1 MAAAPPT
8 DSKRMTIT
16 TTTRRLACLFA
27 LSLAST
33 LAHARPA
40 SAQEASLLPLPAQV
54 AWQDGRYRP
63 AATPRIA
70 TEGGNLSALAALAR
84 DAFAAAPRQPR
95 RATQAAARPDLVL
108 ALVPDDDANRESYAL
123 RVDAAGIRLQAPTE
137 AGLFLGLQTLRQLLE
152 QSDPARGI
160 PFVRIADAPR
170 FGWRG
175 LHLDV
180 GRHLFPMDAIKRQ
193 LDLMA
198 RYKFNVLHW
207 HLTEDQGWRLQIKR
221 YPKLT
226 EVGAWRSQTAIFQHD
241 GSTRYDGKRYG
252 GYYTQDQAR
261 EIVAYAAA
269 RHITVV
275 PEIEMPGHTVAA
287 LAAYPELACTPG
299 PFEVR
304 VDWGVDDN
312 VLCPSERTFAFMQNV
327 LDEVLAIFPSEY
339 IHVGGDEAPIVR
351 WQQSPLA
358 QAIIEREGLK
368 DEHALQGWFMRRIER
383 YLQQHG
389 RRMLAWDE
397 MLAGDPA
404 RSTTI
409 MAWRG
414 VDEGIKAARAGHD
427 VVMTPV
433 SYAYFDY
440 CQSRTSEEPWCPGLL
455 TLQQVYSFD
464 PVPPQLDA
472 AQARH
477 IVGGQANLWTEH
489 IRTPEHAQYM
499 LWPRALAMAE
509 ALWSPQ
515 ATRDWPGFETRM
527 GPQLAALEA
536 GHVNFRI
543 PEVQGIDGDVLTL
556 ASRTQ
561 ARLSAPLPDATVLYT
576 LDGSTP
582 QSDAARADGPIDIG
596 LGAGPVT
603 LSARVRLASGR
614 LGPVSRASYA
624 RGQLQPAIDA
634 PDRAPAPGLQ
644 RDYYES
650 APQDT
655 DDLLQA
661 APTGSAVS
669 DAIGIP
675 ADARAE
681 GFGLRWRGYIQ
692 VPADGVYR
700 FALSSDDGARLL
712 IDGSVVVD
720 RDGPQSPGGSIGSVA
735 LARGL
740 HAFELRYFQGGG
752 DKLLRLEVSRDDAAP
767 APVPADW
774 WRHQP

>member
-1 MAAAPPT
+1 M
-8 DSKRMTIT
+8 T
-16 TTTRRLACLFA
+16 TTTTARRLACLLA
-27 LSLAST
+27 LCLAGT
-33 LAHARPA
+33 LAHAQPA
-40 SAQEASLLPLPAQV
+40 TDDPSLLPLPAQV
-54 AWQDGRYRP
+54 EWQDGRYRP
-63 AATPRIA
+63 AAMPRIA
-70 TEGGNLSALAALAR
+70 TEGGDLSELAALAR
-84 DAFAAAPRQPR
+84 DAFAAAWR
-95 RATQAAARPDLVL
+95 RAEPEPGPDRDAAAGARADLVL
-108 ALVPDDDANRESYAL
+108 ALVPDAGAGRESYAL
-123 RVDAAGIRLQAPTE
+123 RVDAGGIRLQAPTE

-152 QSDPARGI
+152 QSDPARGVA
-160 PFVRIADAPR
+160 FVRIADAPR

-180 GRHLFPMDAIKRQ
+180 GRHLFPMAYIKRQ

-226 EVGAWRSQTAIFQHD
+226 EVGGWRRQTAIFQHD
-241 GSTRYDGKRYG
+241 GSTRYDGRRYG

-261 EIVAYAAA
+261 EIVAYAKA

-312 VLCPSERTFAFMQNV
+312 VLCPSERTFEFVQHV
-327 LDEVLAIFPSEY
+327 LDEVLAIFPSRY

-358 QAIIEREGLK
+358 QAIIAREGLK
-368 DEHALQGWFMRRIER
+368 DEHAQQGWFMRRIER

-404 RSTTI
+404 QSTTI

-433 SYAYFDY
+433 SYSYFDY

-455 TLQQVYSFD
+455 TLRQVYAFD
-464 PVPPQLDA
+464 PVPAQLTAD
-472 AQARH
+472 QARH
-477 IVGGQANLWTEH
+477 VVGGQANLWTEH
-489 IRTPEHAQYM
+489 IRTPAHAEYM
-499 LWPRALAMAE
+499 LWPRALAMSE

-515 ATRDWPGFETRM
+515 AARTWAGFEVRM

-536 GHVNFRI
+536 MRVNFRI

-556 ASRTQ
+556 RPRAE
-561 ARLSAPLPDATVLYT
+561 ARLSAPLPGATVRYT
-576 LDGSTP
+576 LDGGTP
-582 QSDAARADGPIDIG
+582 QAGSPRADGPVAIALDG
-596 LGAGPVT
+596 GAVT
-603 LSARVRLASGR
+603 LSARLQLADGR
-614 LGPVSRASYA
+614 LGPVSRATYTQGALRAA
-624 RGQLQPAIDA
+624 RDVPGT
-634 PDRAPAPGLQ
+634 APAPGLR
-644 RDYYES
+644 RDYYETS
-650 APQDT
+650 PQRT
-655 DDLLQA
+655 DDLLEA
-661 APTGSAVS
+661 TPTRSDVS

-675 ADARAE
+675 AQARAE
-681 GFGLRWRGYIQ
+681 GFGLRWRGYLQ

-700 FALSSDDGARLL
+700 FALSSDDGARLYVDDAL
-712 IDGSVVVD
+712 VVD
-720 RDGPQSPGGSIGSVA
+720 RDGPQSPGGSVGSAA

-752 DKLLRLEVSRDDAAP
+752 DKLLRLEVSRDGEAP
-767 APVPADW
+767 GPVPASW
-774 WRHQP
+774 WRH